1 MKVWISKYALTQGIF
16 EMEAEQDKTYPSMVT
31 RIGNNLETY
40 HEEGRDWHL
49 TKESAIKK
57 AEEMRL
63 KKIESVKKQ
72 LAKLEKLKFE

>member
-16 EMEAEQDKTYPSMVT
+16 EMDAEQSENFPEMINRV
-31 RIGNNLETY
+31 GNHIETY
-40 HEEGRDWHL
+40 HVEGRDWHL
-49 TKESAIKK
+49 TKEDAIKK

-72 LAKLEKLKFE
+72 LSKLEKLKF